1 MANYENNPSKRTSLT
16 QRNEEK
22 FNYQTARRLQEMHL
36 LEIAMAEMQGMCMWF
51 PGQCS
56 AKLSA
61 NEENPDTVSTGGA
74 KFMIYF
80 DEDKRQND
88 ARLVAKTTE
97 DRPIN
102 LETDLINFVAELQAK
117 VRDYLQVPDL
127 LLATT
132 HKRNGTIFRGHPRF
146 RADVGNASRPT
157 NRRPLGIV

>member
-1 MANYENNPSKRTSLT
+1 MLHCCNRDNFESARGLT
-16 QRNEEK
+16 Q
-22 FNYQTARRLQEMHL
+22 H
-36 LEIAMAEMQGMCMWF
+36 
-51 PGQCS
+51 
-56 AKLSA
+56 
-61 NEENPDTVSTGGA
+61 
-74 KFMIYF
+74 
-80 DEDKRQND
+80 QNRSKPKWQNH

-146 RADVGNASRPT
+146 RGNVWRDWVLIDWGDEDGVAQAGQQTCPEMEKIC
-157 NRRPLGIV
+157 PEC